1 MSAALDAAAT
11 VAIYLAWAV
20 AIVGG
25 VIALA
30 AIASRWQIPKPPAR
44 GAGSREERLPDPPA
58 TTGTPDWAWP
68 ERRPEFDPSA
78 ALAAARLRTEYDL
91 GIRVVYGTA
100 ADASYDVRDVR
111 PPGSWDPEAFR
122 GSLAERAVEEVWQ
135 RIEIEEVKS

>member
-11 VAIYLAWAV
+11 VAIYVAWAG
-20 AIVGG
+20 AILLG

-30 AIASRWQIPKPPAR
+30 AVASRWQIPKPLGR
-44 GAGSREERLPDPPA
+44 REERPVEATEEPPA

-122 GSLAERAVEEVWQ
+122 GSLAERATNEVWQ
-135 RIEIEEVKS
+135 RIEIEGKS